1 MLQVKENYDEKNLR
15 KLGILVLVGLLA
27 ANLVGCADKKA
38 LENTTAIST
47 TEEATKEDS
56 SVTTS
61 EDVEVATI
69 GGADDVVTKET
80 AGYASDDF
88 DKWEATHTE
97 WESMMADLET
107 KYETA
112 KEALDAGKNDVQSI
126 KRDDTDHSLLVLVKP
141 GTSERVMSV
150 GIYNKDFNESGWQ
163 AVIDKNHTNTDSNGV
178 TYYTASNK
186 NDSSITY
193 IAYPIGSGKEVFDV
207 IQVHDT
213 SYSAENLSF
222 CVSN

>member
-222 CVSN
+222 CISN

>member
-38 LENTTAIST
+38 SENTTAIST
-47 TEEATKEDS
+47 TDEATKEDS
-56 SVTTS
+56 SVATS

-107 KYETA
+107 KYEAA

-186 NDSSITY
+186 NDSSVTY
-193 IAYPIGSGKEVFDV
+193 CISYRIRKRSLWCNSG
-207 IQVHDT
+207 T
-213 SYSAENLSF
+213 
-222 CVSN
+222 

>member
-47 TEEATKEDS
+47 TDEATKEDS
-56 SVTTS
+56 SVATS

-88 DKWEATHTE
+88 DKWEAAHTE

-163 AVIDKNHTNTDSNGV
+163 AAIDKNHTNTDSNGV

-186 NDSSITY
+186 NDSSI
-193 IAYPIGSGKEVFDV
+193 AYPIGSGKEVFDV

-213 SYSAENLSF
+213 SYSAEDLSF
-222 CVSN
+222 CISN

>member
-1 MLQVKENYDEKNLR
+1 MLQVKENYNEKNLR

-27 ANLVGCADKKA
+27 ANLVGCVDKKA
-38 LENTTAIST
+38 SENTTAIST

-56 SVTTS
+56 SVATS

-107 KYETA
+107 TYEAA
-112 KEALDAGKNDVQSI
+112 KEVLDAGKNDVQSI

-150 GIYNKDFNESGWQ
+150 GIYNKDFNESGCQ
-163 AVIDKNHTNTDSNGV
+163 AVIDKNHANTDSNGV

-193 IAYPIGSGKEVFDV
+193 IACPTESGKEVFGV
-207 IQVHDT
+207 IQVHDV
-213 SYSAENLSF
+213 SYSAEDLSF
-222 CVSN
+222 CISN

>member
-56 SVTTS
+56 SVATS

-88 DKWEATHTE
+88 DKWEAAHTE
-97 WESMMADLET
+97 WESMMDDLET
-107 KYETA
+107 KYEAA

-193 IAYPIGSGKEVFDV
+193 IAYPTESGKEVFGV

-213 SYSAENLSF
+213 SYSAEDLSF
-222 CVSN
+222 CISN